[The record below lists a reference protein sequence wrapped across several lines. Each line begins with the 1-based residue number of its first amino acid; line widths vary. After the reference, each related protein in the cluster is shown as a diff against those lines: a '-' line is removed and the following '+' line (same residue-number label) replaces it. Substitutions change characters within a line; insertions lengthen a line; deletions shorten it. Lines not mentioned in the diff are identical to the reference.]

1 MCVFIPINTLQ
12 LTDCNMPKDICEQ
25 GDLFSIDFGGNF
37 YCFSKANE
45 VHCNS
50 GSFGVQKLK
59 PL

>member
-1 MCVFIPINTLQ
+1 MRVFIPINTLQ

-50 GSFGVQKLK
+50 YVFGV
-59 PL
+59 